1 MAVPSV
7 APGNLVLAFSD
18 DANQVVLRW
27 DRPTNMHPSIP
38 LTYIVDINS
47 TDPDTGMN
55 FRNVTSE
62 ASLSVTFLEEFL
74 TGEECLVIEFSVS
87 AENVAGVGESATI
100 IDTVP
105 ICELPID
112 RYHSSYNINTF
123 S

>member
-1 MAVPSV
+1 MYPHAVPSV
-7 APGNLVLAFSD
+7 APGNLVLIFSND
-18 DANQVVLRW
+18 TSSQVLRW
-27 DRPTNMHPSIP
+27 DRPTNMHPFIP

-105 ICELPID
+105 ICELPI
-112 RYHSSYNINTF
+112 YI
-123 S
+123 

>member
-1 MAVPSV
+1 MPL
-7 APGNLVLAFSD
+7 P
-18 DANQVVLRW
+18 
-27 DRPTNMHPSIP
+27 IP

-62 ASLSVTFLEEFL
+62 TSLSVSFLEEFL
-74 TGEECLVIEFSVS
+74 TGEECMMIEFSVS

-105 ICELPID
+105 ICELK
-112 RYHSSYNINTF
+112 INNVTVNWF
-123 S
+123 KQVCILFCSP